1 MIVRTAFV
9 RDIRSSTPGFR
20 AASAARRCFVG
31 AEGAGTTP
39 SYWLDQRGHQLR
51 QTFEIKSPA
60 DQVRLLA
67 NAIEPSAAEATQPVL
82 TLPKELLDLLSAS
95 LRELVAEAPP
105 SHPDARMRALA
116 PAVDGDVWGD
126 PPGQQGFD
134 ERGGEEALV
143 GPEGRGP
150 EAQAALRSVQQAE
163 AARGFR
169 GRRAKDFR
177 AEAEENSVAI
187 LHERIHRVAGVG
199 AGAGRSLRDKPTIRI
214 AYRAV
219 RGIAPLFAAEVNG
232 AVAGVR
238 RSLGIRAILR
248 PQPALVFLR
257 GQRDFDR
264 HETVVAGVG
273 PDERAVGADVPTHQ
287 PLGHRPIHRR
297 VEQSLQDAGLV
308 EAPPAILTE
317 RRGVPRLLVEVE
329 PHKPAQ
335 RHVALQLHHE
345 LPVAGDAQEVAADQR
360 QEQLL
365 GRNRRPPDGRV
376 EITTGAAD
384 RAVRDEGANRAER
397 MVRGHEG
404 FQRDVVE
411 ERPLRI
417 RRSHHRWAPPLLHT
431 TAAPR
436 WRVQQNHLE
445 STLSAAC

>member
-1 MIVRTAFV
+1 MMVRTAFV

-20 AASAARRCFVG
+20 AASAARRWFVG

-39 SYWLDQRGHQLR
+39 SYWLDQWGHQLR
-51 QTFEIKSPA
+51 QAFEIKRPA

-67 NAIEPSAAEATQPVL
+67 NAVEPSAAEAPQPVPVL
-82 TLPKELLDLLSAS
+82 TLPKELLDLLSES

-116 PAVDGDVWGD
+116 PAVDGDVGGD
-126 PPGQQGFD
+126 PPGQQSVD
-134 ERGGEEALV
+134 ERGGEEPLV
-143 GPEGRGP
+143 GPKGRGP

-169 GRRAKDFR
+169 GRRAKDLR

-214 AYRAV
+214 GHRAV
-219 RGIAPLFAAEVNG
+219 RGIAPLFAAEVDG

-264 HETVVAGVG
+264 HETLVAGVG

-287 PLGHRPIHRR
+287 PLGHRPLHCF
-297 VEQSLQDAGLV
+297 VEPALQDAGLV
-308 EAPPAILTE
+308 EAPTSILTE
-317 RRGVPRLLVEVE
+317 RRGVPRLLVEIE

-365 GRNRRPPDGRV
+365 RRNRRPPDGRV
-376 EITTGAAD
+376 EITTGGADRPRARRFPARCCRRTPAAD
-384 RAVRDEGANRAER
+384 SPLPSSVATSASPHYGRPAAVR
-397 MVRGHEG
+397 
-404 FQRDVVE
+404 
-411 ERPLRI
+411 
-417 RRSHHRWAPPLLHT
+417 
-431 TAAPR
+431 
-436 WRVQQNHLE
+436 
-445 STLSAAC
+445 STKSP